1 MSMESKKR
9 LIMEELRKNG
19 CRITNQRKILIDI
32 ILQDECSSCKEIYYQ
47 ASKVDSTIG
56 MATVYRMVK
65 TLEEAGLIQRKN
77 MYRID
82 YDGIAAAG
90 A

>member
-1 MSMESKKR
+1 MSTEAKKSYIIR
-9 LIMEELRKNG
+9 LLKEKG
-19 CRITNQRKILIDI
+19 CRITNQRKLLIDI
-32 ILQDECSSCKEIYYQ
+32 ILQDNCSCCKEIYYRAAAQ
-47 ASKVDSTIG
+47 DSSIG

-82 YDGIAAAG
+82 CEDAATA
-90 A
+90 